1 MDTRRLFS
9 LSRSCQLQ
17 GEEQAAGGCPALFSL
32 SRSCQ
37 LQSEEQ
43 AAGPMSYREKTGFTG
58 RTLVLP
64 VIWHVFVW
72 HVPDQRRFDRV
83 KRSAN
88 QDHVRHRRCI
98 AVRSDFRLG
107 GRF

>member
-1 MDTRRLFS
+1 MDARRI
-9 LSRSCQLQ
+9 
-17 GEEQAAGGCPALFSL
+17 FSL

-64 VIWHVFVW
+64 VIWMCLYGMCRIRGGSTGSKGQLIRITCAIEAPLYAAIFV
-72 HVPDQRRFDRV
+72 
-83 KRSAN
+83 
-88 QDHVRHRRCI
+88 
-98 AVRSDFRLG
+98 
-107 GRF
+107 